1 MIKDGKIYFAKSG
14 KKLEN
19 EIYLLPKMANRHGF
33 IGGATGTGKTIT
45 LKVLAESFSSL
56 GVPVFLADVKGD
68 LSGMIENGEDSDD
81 MKERKERFGLGS
93 DFTYQSFPT
102 AFFDIY
108 GQNGIPLRVTASEM
122 GPQLLSIILNLNE
135 NQSDLLKVA
144 FKIAD
149 DQNLLLT
156 DTKDLKALLNY
167 ISENRNDFKNDYGNI
182 APTSIATIVRAI
194 VALESEGGEEFFGEP
209 AINIAD
215 FFANDPSGKGMIN
228 ILDSSS
234 LINKPRLYSA
244 FMLYLLSELFEV
256 LPEVGDLDKPRIIF
270 FFDEAHLLFDNA
282 DEALIEKI
290 EQMIKLIRSKGV
302 GVYFITQTPSDI
314 PGGVLAQLSTKIE
327 HALRAFT
334 PKERKALKDVAESFR
349 ENPDIDTLE
358 TLEKMGIGEALVSTL
373 DEEGVPTVVE
383 DAFILPPLSKM
394 GHGDKALIE
403 QNIKTSNLY
412 LKYNTPSDT
421 ESAYEF
427 LSRQNTLKEE
437 AIEQIKEEKELK
449 KAHDKE
455 MKEVARSI
463 KSVGSTAAGTIGREI
478 GNALGGSFGKFGKK
492 LGRNVGASLARNLF
506 GTLFK
511 K

>member
-1 MIKDGKIYFAKSG
+1 
-14 KKLEN
+14 
-19 EIYLLPKMANRHGF
+19 
-33 IGGATGTGKTIT
+33 
-45 LKVLAESFSSL
+45 
-56 GVPVFLADVKGD
+56 
-68 LSGMIENGEDSDD
+68 
-81 MKERKERFGLGS
+81 
-93 DFTYQSFPT
+93 
-102 AFFDIY
+102 
-108 GQNGIPLRVTASEM
+108 
-122 GPQLLSIILNLNE
+122 
-135 NQSDLLKVA
+135 
-144 FKIAD
+144 
-149 DQNLLLT
+149 
-156 DTKDLKALLNY
+156 
-167 ISENRNDFKNDYGNI
+167 
-182 APTSIATIVRAI
+182 
-194 VALESEGGEEFFGEP
+194 
-209 AINIAD
+209 
-215 FFANDPSGKGMIN
+215 
-228 ILDSSS
+228 
-234 LINKPRLYSA
+234 
-244 FMLYLLSELFEV
+244 
-256 LPEVGDLDKPRIIF
+256 
-270 FFDEAHLLFDNA
+270 
-282 DEALIEKI
+282 
-290 EQMIKLIRSKGV
+290 MIKLIRSKGV

-327 HALRAFT
+327 HVLRAFT

-412 LKYNTPSDT
+412 LKYNTTSDP

-437 AIEQIKEEKELK
+437 AIEQSKEEKELK

-455 MKEVARSI
+455 MKEVTRSI

-492 LGRNVGASLARNLF
+492 LGGNVGASLARNLF